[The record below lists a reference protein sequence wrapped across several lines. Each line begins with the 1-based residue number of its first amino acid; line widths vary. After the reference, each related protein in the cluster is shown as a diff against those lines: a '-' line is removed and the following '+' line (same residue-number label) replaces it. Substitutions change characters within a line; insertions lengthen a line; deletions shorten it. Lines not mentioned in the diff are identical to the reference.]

1 MIVALEKLPL
11 ADRELLFKELWQSLL
26 VDYQAG
32 KQRQLLQGADL
43 DKMAGDFHALQ
54 QNATDAQKHFLAWRA
69 DYEKMCADLDDG
81 FDDKM
86 HDEIWQNVKDK
97 NDFGREASF
106 D

>member
-11 ADRELLFKELWQSLL
+11 ADKEHLFKELWQSLL
-26 VDYQAG
+26 MDYQAG

-43 DKMAGDFHALQ
+43 DKMANEFNALQ
-54 QNATDAQKHFLAWRA
+54 HTTDAQTHFLAWRA

-86 HDEIWQNVKDK
+86 HDEIWQDVRDK
-97 NDFGREASF
+97 NDFGREVSF